1 MEEIMSAILIVDDQS
16 YMQHLFEI
24 ELADNEYTI
33 VHADNVKE
41 AQTFLD
47 NFRIDLVILDLY
59 IGGFQGWDLLA
70 DIKQRYS
77 NLPVLIVTA
86 YDNFMNDPRAVKAD
100 GYLVKNFDNIN
111 YIGQKVH
118 DLLH

>member
-1 MEEIMSAILIVDDQS
+1 MPAILIIDDQS

-33 VHADNVKE
+33 IHAENAQE
-41 AQTFLD
+41 ARTFLE
-47 NFRIDLVILDLY
+47 NFCIDLVILDLY
-59 IGGFQGWDLLA
+59 IAGFQGWDLLN
-70 DIKQRYS
+70 DIKERYH

-86 YDNFMNDPRAVKAD
+86 YDNFKNDPRAVKAD
-100 GYLVKNFDNIN
+100 GYLIKNFDNIN